1 MIYKIIGI
9 SAILSVIYCMEF
21 TRKMIK
27 ENIKKEQ
34 LLWQE
39 ITEKNNLRWQEINK
53 NLYKDK

>member
-9 SAILSVIYCMEF
+9 SAIFSVIYCIEF

-34 LLWQE
+34 LLWEE
-39 ITEKNNLRWQEINK
+39 ITEK